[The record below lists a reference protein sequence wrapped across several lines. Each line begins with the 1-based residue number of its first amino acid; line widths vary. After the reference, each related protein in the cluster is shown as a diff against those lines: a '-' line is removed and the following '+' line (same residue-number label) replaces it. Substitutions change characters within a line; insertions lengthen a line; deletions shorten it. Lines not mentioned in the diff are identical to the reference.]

1 VVVRRGRW
9 KTVCA
14 RGADPA
20 LVRGRSTS
28 PLGVFGDSVP
38 TVMPASALTG
48 RLLVLIAFAV
58 TLLGDL
64 VVISLKISQVGLSA
78 STGSI
83 FRWLSTIALFYAIWR
98 GYAWARWL
106 VVGFLG
112 LGLILVLLLMQWR
125 GLDALA
131 IGVALQFSTALVLL
145 AFPRSV
151 TTFLGYQHARYRDNT

>member
-1 VVVRRGRW
+1 
-9 KTVCA
+9 
-14 RGADPA
+14 
-20 LVRGRSTS
+20 
-28 PLGVFGDSVP
+28 
-38 TVMPASALTG
+38 
-48 RLLVLIAFAV
+48 LVLIAFAV